1 MWCLSLLSVIVMII
15 LLLCREDCFTTSQA
29 MKEELELIENS
40 DAQFLKLKKKRQD
53 LQMYKK
59 YNRMKDEQLA
69 KEQNAFK
76 R

>member
-1 MWCLSLLSVIVMII
+1 
-15 LLLCREDCFTTSQA
+15 